1 MQYTIPPKTLKQRVE
16 QIERMAEIG
25 FKGELFVLEQERKKL
40 QDQNLLV
47 KNYPRHVSIESDI
60 YGYDI
65 LSKDEVGN
73 DIYIEVKTTTK
84 REGDFKADMFYL
96 SNNEYQM
103 FLKNKKQYKLYRVY
117 DIEGSPNFR
126 EFNIDDLKLTPDG
139 YIVNCR

>member
-1 MQYTIPPKTLKQRVE
+1 MFSIKEDERLWTGKQRYVRLWN
-16 QIERMAEIG
+16 ILNGLYDG

-103 FLKNKKQYKLYRVY
+103 FL
-117 DIEGSPNFR
+117 
-126 EFNIDDLKLTPDG
+126 DLGRWLH
-139 YIVNCR
+139 

>member
-1 MQYTIPPKTLKQRVE
+1 MNITIPPKTLKQRVE

-47 KNYPRHVSIESDI
+47 KNYHIHVSRESDF

-73 DIYIEVKTTTK
+73 DIYIELKSTTK